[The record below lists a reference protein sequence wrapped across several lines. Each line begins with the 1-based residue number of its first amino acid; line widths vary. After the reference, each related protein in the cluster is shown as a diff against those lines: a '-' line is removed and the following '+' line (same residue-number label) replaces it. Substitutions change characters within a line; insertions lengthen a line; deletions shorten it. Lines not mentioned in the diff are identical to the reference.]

1 MSTKINRFLYAGFVV
16 LALYYLFQR
25 DAGTAMA
32 NLGIALAF
40 DPFDQKQPWKERPL
54 WQRIWLYTHLALMAG
69 ILGLWVGWNDALQ
82 DMSAGY
88 QDAMNEA

>member
-16 LALYYLFQR
+16 LAVYYLFQR

-40 DPFDQKQPWKERPL
+40 DPFDPKQPWNERPM

-69 ILGLWVGWNDALQ
+69 ILGLWMGWNDAAKDLAEGFR
-82 DMSAGY
+82 DGMN
-88 QDAMNEA
+88 DA